1 MKLVFKN
8 FPLSYHPFARKGA
21 AAALAAHQQEKFRE
35 FHEKLFENYKALNDA
50 VIQAIAVQ
58 LGLDLERFNRDM
70 TTASVQGMINR
81 DVMDARTL
89 GVRATPTVFINGKL
103 VKERSTGAF
112 VSVIEAELKK
122 ER

>member
-1 MKLVFKN
+1 MKVVFKN
-8 FPLSYHPFARKGA
+8 FPLTYHPFARKAA
-21 AAALAAHQQEKFRE
+21 AAALAAHEQEKFHE
-35 FHEKLFENYKALNDA
+35 YHEKLFENYKALNDA
-50 VIQAIAVQ
+50 LMQAIAVQ

-81 DVMDARTL
+81 DIRDARAL
-89 GVRATPTVFINGKL
+89 AVRATPTVFINGKL

-112 VSVIEAELKK
+112 VSAIEAELKK